1 MKQHLLLL
9 TAFLIF
15 IGLNA
20 QEFEWAWSY
29 DIPNCNEVAAL
40 DVDDTGNTYSIG
52 VFNAPYTLP
61 FTGTAYIQKT
71 DPNGQVIWTE
81 YMDGLLQIGDLALTG
96 NDPVI
101 IGQSSAPFS
110 YQGEVYGLNDY
121 YMFILKIN
129 SAGQVEW
136 IYTDTQKWGL
146 NTNISVGSSGNM
158 AFHIRGQSNQG
169 DHVWVLDPEGNIL
182 QTKVISTSMTTIVDL
197 HYYEEKVYL
206 TGGLSGASGLTI
218 DTIYIPQSPVHN
230 ATFVLALD
238 ENLLGEWVAIDTAI
252 NNPDGKVV
260 VHSSGVYAYQNNFIT
275 GSGLTNH
282 LKKFDFNGQLLKKV
296 PAPVFSSGT
305 LRPDLL
311 VNDSAVALFVK
322 NNNNSTSQKVAIL
335 GHALEVKAELLIEGP
350 SNAYSGQIASNGNDL
365 FVSNVH
371 TGELFFD
378 GGLIIPTANSDRKLF
393 MSKVAMPSV
402 TTSIDGNMNDP
413 QEVMIYPN
421 PANTSITVS
430 NIKMTGGPLQMVIYN
445 ALGGIVHQDLISGEK
460 LTLAVEHLP
469 AGWYFITLKSGNGT
483 YHYKPFVKS
492 R

>member
-1 MKQHLLLL
+1 MKNHLLIIP
-9 TAFLIF
+9 AFFIF
-15 IGLNA
+15 LGLNA

-40 DVDDTGNTYSIG
+40 DVDDNGNIYSIG
-52 VFNAPYTLP
+52 VFNAPYSLP
-61 FTGTAYIQKT
+61 FTGNAYIQKT

-81 YMDGLLQIGDLALTG
+81 YMDGLLQISDLALTG
-96 NDPVI
+96 NNPVI
-101 IGQSSAPFS
+101 IGQSSEPFT
-110 YQGEVYGLNDY
+110 YQGEIYGLNDY

-129 SAGQVEW
+129 SSGQFEW

-169 DHVWVLDPEGNIL
+169 DHIWVLDPEGNIL
-182 QTKVISTSMTTIVDL
+182 QTKVISTIMTTIVDL

-206 TGGLSGASGLTI
+206 TGGLSGASGLTV

-238 ENLLGEWVAIDTAI
+238 ENLLGEWVAIDTAF

-260 VHSSGVYAYQNNFIT
+260 AHSSGVYAYQNNFIT

-282 LKKFDFNGQLLKKV
+282 LKKFDFNGQLQKKV

-305 LRPDLL
+305 LRPDMV

-350 SNAYSGQIASNGNDL
+350 SNAYSGQIATNGNDL

-371 TGELFFD
+371 TGELLFD
-378 GGLIIPTANSDRKLF
+378 GGLIIPSANSDRKLF
-393 MSKVAMPSV
+393 MSKVSMPAV
-402 TTSIDGNMNDP
+402 TTFINEKRIDPLDIL
-413 QEVMIYPN
+413 IYPN
-421 PANTSITVS
+421 PAHKSITVS
-430 NIKMTGGPLQMVIYN
+430 TIGMEDGPSQLVIYN
-445 ALGGIVHQDLISGEK
+445 SLGGIMHQVWVQEESFS
-460 LTLAVEHLP
+460 LAVEHLP
-469 AGWYFITLKSGNGT
+469 AGFYFLTLKSGNGN
-483 YHYKPFVKS
+483 YACKPFIKS